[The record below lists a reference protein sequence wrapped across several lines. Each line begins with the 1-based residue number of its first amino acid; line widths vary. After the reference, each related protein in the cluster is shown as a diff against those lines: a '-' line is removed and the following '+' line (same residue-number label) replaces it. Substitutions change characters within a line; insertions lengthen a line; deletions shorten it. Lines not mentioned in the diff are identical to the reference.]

1 MAFDGIKKA
10 LFDGDNDKNNVEDN
24 FYNLS
29 NKQLKDEESKSG
41 SKMILVEPRAYSESQ
56 QIADYLKNRNT
67 VVVNLKRVTSDQA
80 KRLIDFLT
88 GCIYAIGG
96 NLQKLGN
103 GIYLCTP
110 NNVNIQGKMSDNKEK
125 EKTKT
130 KFDSEIDF

>member
-1 MAFDGIKKA
+1 MAFEGIKKA
-10 LFDGDNDKNNVEDN
+10 LFDDNGKEVVEDN
-24 FYNLS
+24 FYSVS
-29 NKQLKDEESKSG
+29 NKQLKDEESKNG

-56 QIADYLKNRNT
+56 QIADYLKSRNT

-96 NLQKLGN
+96 DLQKLGN

-110 NNVNIQGKMSDNKEK
+110 NNVNVQGKMTENEEK
-125 EKTKT
+125 EKGKT

>member
-1 MAFDGIKKA
+1 MAFDGIKKV
-10 LFDGDNDKNNVEDN
+10 LFDDKNSDAVEDS
-24 FYNLS
+24 FYNVS
-29 NKQLKDEESKSG
+29 NKQLKDEESKNG

-56 QIADYLKNRNT
+56 QIADYLKSRNS

-96 NLQKLGN
+96 DLQKLGN

-110 NNVNIQGKMSDNKEK
+110 NNVNVQGKMSENEEK
-125 EKTKT
+125 EKKST
-130 KFDSEIDF
+130 KFESEIDF

>member
-110 NNVNIQGKMSDNKEK
+110 NNVNIQGKMSENEEK
-125 EKTKT
+125 EKAKT